1 MTHTRIMVGPVEATT
16 QEDEPLRMALLL
28 WGDAGVGKTT
38 WAATAPG
45 GKLWL
50 SFGDQE
56 HVPVAKRKDV
66 TVANFSG
73 TNYEEIFKHAQNDN
87 PFGLDQ
93 ILRDNEDIHTVVCD
107 SVTALSEG
115 ALHKAVSMRLGAG
128 KGFTPTMEHPGLSAY
143 GGRNAIVL
151 EVLRGLLRV
160 TAKHG
165 VHLILTAHEA
175 DPEKDQLT
183 GENLFYTIMLGGKL
197 VKNNTHRLS
206 EIWYMSLDG
215 DRRSVAVRP
224 TRKRRPM
231 KTRMFSSRGPAEFQ
245 LDYDAEKPD
254 AGQMTIASF
263 VDQWSSSN
271 GKIMTP
277 SRTGDVSQERPQPS
291 LPRNRSK

>member
-1 MTHTRIMVGPVEATT
+1 M
-16 QEDEPLRMALLL
+16 RMALLL

-38 WAATAPG
+38 YAATAPG

-56 HVPVAKRKDV
+56 HIPVSKRSDV
-66 TVANFSG
+66 MVADFSG
-73 TNYEEIFKHAQNDN
+73 LGYDELFKHAQNEN

-93 ILRDNEDIHTVVCD
+93 VLTTNTDIETIVCD

-115 ALHKAVSMRLGAG
+115 ALRKAVSMGLGRG
-128 KGFTPTMEHPGLSAY
+128 RGFEPTMEHPGLSCY

-175 DPEKDQLT
+175 DPEKNQDT
-183 GENLFYTIMLGGKL
+183 GEILYYTIMLGGKL
-197 VKNNTHRLS
+197 VINNTHRLS
-206 EIWYMSLDG
+206 EIWYMSQDG
-215 DRRSVAVRP
+215 NKRRLAVRP

-231 KTRMFSSRGPAEFQ
+231 KSRIFSGKGDPEFP
-245 LDYDAEKPD
+245 LEYDADLPD
-254 AGQMTIASF
+254 DGQMTIASF
-263 VDQWSSSN
+263 YNQWSSSKT

-277 SRTGDVSQERPQPS
+277 SRSGERQLERPQPILS
-291 LPRNRSK
+291 RNRSK